1 MATVSQTKSP
11 LVLDLLTRKIARLSD
26 GIAVMHSGLAAD
38 ASRILTKKAEAC
50 CLGYK
55 GKFGEQAI
63 IPVGNL
69 VAEVAS
75 ILQEYTQM
83 GGVRP
88 FGAAFLVA
96 GIGDDGHG
104 LLYRLD
110 PSGSVTS
117 WKAAAIGKGSAE
129 AEVILHEEFEDLVDR
144 DHALELA
151 LSIALRCSS
160 GTTEEDVE
168 TAYIERG
175 HRFDGG

>member
-1 MATVSQTKSP
+1 SS
-11 LVLDLLTRKIARLSD
+11 S
-26 GIAVMHSGLAAD
+26 
-38 ASRILTKKAEAC
+38 SRILTKKAEAC
-50 CLGYK
+50 CLEYK
-55 GKFGEQAI
+55 GKFGEQAV

-69 VAEVAS
+69 VTEVAS
-75 ILQEYTQM
+75 TLQEYTQM

-129 AEVILHEEFEDLVDR
+129 AEVILNEEFEDLVDR
-144 DHALELA
+144 DRALELA

-160 GTTEEDVE
+160 GGTTKEDVE

-175 HRFDGG
+175 Q